1 MAVSGAAARSAL
13 DAALHACR
21 IGASTRDV
29 ADAARRAIEA
39 GEGIALFEGY
49 PADAERPFPDVA
61 CVCVNDEVVH
71 GVPGGYQL
79 VRGDLVTVDVGVRV
93 GAWCGDVADS
103 VVVGLNAAAGL
114 GDLAQRLVDATR
126 AATEAAIAQIKPG
139 IWWSEA
145 VGAAVDAAGP
155 FAFVPGYVGHAI
167 GRELHGPLR
176 VLFVTDN
183 GEPIKRGGR
192 HDFRLWPGMC
202 FTVEPILAAEFGA
215 SRPPKAVAA
224 ADGWTVRL
232 AEGGLAAQVEETVAV
247 TAEGVR
253 VLTARR
259 KEASRSVNA

>member
-1 MAVSGAAARSAL
+1 MAVAGAAARSAL

-29 ADAARRAIEA
+29 ADAARRASEA

-49 PADAERPFPDVA
+49 PADAERSFPDVA

-71 GVPGGYQL
+71 GVPGSREL
-79 VRGDLVTVDVGVRV
+79 FAGDLVTVDVGVRV

-103 VVVGLNAAAGL
+103 VVVGRGAAGGP
-114 GDLAQRLVDATR
+114 GDQAQQLVDATR
-126 AATEAAIAQIKPG
+126 AATRAAIDQIRPGVWWAEAGEAAVA
-139 IWWSEA
+139 
-145 VGAAVDAAGP
+145 AAGP

-167 GRELHGPLR
+167 GRELHEPLR

-183 GEPIKRGGR
+183 GEPIKRGGP
-192 HDFRLWPGMC
+192 HDFQLWPGMC
-202 FTVEPILAAEFGA
+202 FTVEPILAAECGQ
-215 SRPPKAVAA
+215 SRPPRIVASE
-224 ADGWTVRL
+224 DGWTVRL

-253 VLTARR
+253 VLTTRR
-259 KEASRSVNA
+259 KEANRSVNA